1 MVLGDTYD
9 PSPLIPLCQDPS
21 PTLLIHEATD
31 STISP
36 GRDVNGKLSKRSMEV
51 VMKTTLARG
60 HSTPVMAGEFA
71 KRVGAQALVLN
82 HIGSRYLDKSSC
94 LVFRHVMCYLPQISS
109 PISD

>member
-1 MVLGDTYD
+1 VVLGDTYD
-9 PSPLIPLCQDPS
+9 PSSLIPLCQDPS

-36 GRDVNGKLSKRSMEV
+36 GRDPNGKLSKRDLQK

-71 KRVGAQALVLN
+71 KRVRAQALVLN
-82 HIGSRYLDKSSC
+82 HIGSRYLDKPSS
-94 LVFRHVMCYLPQISS
+94 LVPRHMLFASDFLPH
-109 PISD
+109 P